1 MGKIL
6 GRKAI
11 LTGFATCA
19 VTYMLHQSCALVNI
33 DIHLVYALVWHIIM
47 KGREKIQSGP
57 FTSNILT
64 CPLPTNITE
73 RFIEKPF
80 LAIFIFSVM
89 IFQIC
94 LSPPNTDNI
103 INIECLMFTF
113 YSLIVLVAV
122 LSIRLVHF
130 RLYEHLFFVVVSF
143 CIWYLPLTYWLAP
156 SGNITEKKHLFV
168 SLTLF
173 PLSLPVSPGLL
184 YIGIFTD
191 DAMSTMWRGGPWLS
205 GWHILRMHSG
215 NKLAKQDRCES
226 LWWNEFVAT
235 EFLPKIWRKK
245 TILKWRVWP
254 WLYFRTN
261 VLVFVGKEREKKSIF
276 KTNGVTA
283 VLRLPYHLTNE
294 RFKWGDGWDTG
305 TNTGKYRYK
314 YWYKYWQI
322 QILIKVQIHG
332 WLCWIV
338 MNRRRWYQLFC
349 ICYL

>member
-1 MGKIL
+1 
-6 GRKAI
+6 
-11 LTGFATCA
+11 
-19 VTYMLHQSCALVNI
+19 MLDQSCALVNI

-80 LAIFIFSVM
+80 LAIFIILLIM
-89 IFQIC
+89 FQIC
-94 LSPPNTDNI
+94 LYPPNTGTLSFVRAFAF
-103 INIECLMFTF
+103 CSCFFT
-113 YSLIVLVAV
+113 
-122 LSIRLVHF
+122 
-130 RLYEHLFFVVVSF
+130 F

-191 DAMSTMWRGGPWLS
+191 DVMSTMRKGGP
-205 GWHILRMHSG
+205 WHILRMHSG

-226 LWWNEFVAT
+226 LWWNHFFAT

-245 TILKWRVWP
+245 TILQWGFDLGCISEQTFWFLLEKSRKRNQFLKQMESRQSWGFHTTWQ
-254 WLYFRTN
+254 TSGSSG
-261 VLVFVGKEREKKSIF
+261 GKVEI
-276 KTNGVTA
+276 
-283 VLRLPYHLTNE
+283 L
-294 RFKWGDGWDTG
+294 
-305 TNTGKYRYK
+305 
-314 YWYKYWQI
+314 I
-322 QILIKVQIHG
+322 QILIQRLIQI
-332 WLCWIV
+332 LV
-338 MNRRRWYQLFC
+338 NTETNTDKY
-349 ICYL
+349 